1 MLNCPKRQEQNASL
15 KPPQFPSYASYALW
29 VSFLTFYHVIN
40 CKVVNQDKPNK
51 KPTILGWFIQPMG
64 GDFGDGLL
72 ILGFTT
78 LLCLVYEAA

>member
-1 MLNCPKRQEQNASL
+1 MTYKVE
-15 KPPQFPSYASYALW
+15 FWPSGGEGWLIRCWHYALW

-40 CKVVNQDKPNK
+40 CKVVIQDKPNK
-51 KPTILGWFIQPMG
+51 KPTILGWFIQLMC